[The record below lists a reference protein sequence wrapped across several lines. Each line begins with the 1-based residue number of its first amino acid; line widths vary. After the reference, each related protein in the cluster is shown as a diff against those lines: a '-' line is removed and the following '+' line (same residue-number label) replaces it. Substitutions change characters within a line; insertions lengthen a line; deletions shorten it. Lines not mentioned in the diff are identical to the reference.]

1 MKKIIACAIS
11 SIVVAISASA
21 GLDKQLKL
29 PDGRIL
35 DNPMVIE
42 KEPDGLTIAHDKGL
56 SFVKFSNL
64 PEDVCKEYNY
74 HPEKAAAYE
83 QRKQQAKA
91 AMKQQ
96 LEQKNKTAGEIAA
109 IQKAAEKQ
117 NLLNQINKN
126 ELRVKFLNEEIPKL
140 EESAAAYRDKRDNIA
155 PQTVK
160 GGKSTN
166 IHWRGGW
173 FYSSSNSESAR
184 KEAKIRKQELNTV
197 SAEYEDVK
205 HTLDSCKRELQQK
218 NIQLAEQK
226 RLYSA
231 M

>member
-1 MKKIIACAIS
+1 MKKIIAC
-11 SIVVAISASA
+11 SIASIAVGISASA
-21 GLDKQLKL
+21 GLDNQLKL
-29 PDGRIL
+29 SDGRIL

-56 SFVKFSNL
+56 SFVNFNKL
-64 PEDVCKEYNY
+64 PEDIRKEYNY
-74 HPEKAAAYE
+74 NPEKAAAYE
-83 QRKQQAKA
+83 QRRQQTKA

-96 LEQKNKTAGEIAA
+96 LEQKNKSAGEIAA

-140 EESAAAYRDKRDNIA
+140 EESAAAYREKRDSIA
-155 PQTVK
+155 PLTGK
-160 GGKSTN
+160 NKKSTN
-166 IHWRGGW
+166 IQWRGGW
-173 FYSSSNSESAR
+173 FYSSSNRESAR
-184 KEAKIRKQELNTV
+184 KENKIRKQELNTV

-205 HTLDSCKRELQQK
+205 NTLDSYKKELQLK
-218 NIQLAEQK
+218 NNQLAEQK
-226 RLYSA
+226 RLYST